1 MNTDLSFSPNADIVI
16 SSQPTSM
23 ENNQEDRETEDEMY
37 ENQSDCSYHPSDLSQ
52 ESSDEEVL
60 VQPSNF
66 KPTEQSKFLIFWSC
80 LLTMLNTCRVF
91 LKPTTIERVFRK
103 GTKIVV
109 DVVCGMKHRFTWESQ
124 PNENGMAAGN
134 IS

>member
-1 MNTDLSFSPNADIVI
+1 
-16 SSQPTSM
+16 M

-80 LLTMLNTCRVF
+80 LLTLLNTSSIASV
-91 LKPTTIERVFRK
+91 
-103 GTKIVV
+103 
-109 DVVCGMKHRFTWESQ
+109 
-124 PNENGMAAGN
+124 
-134 IS
+134 